1 MIGCHVGGMTTLS
14 KIIALVLAF
23 AMAGAVA
30 GCSGSGIPQDD
41 RYQTHR
47 NASWD
52 NWRG

>member
-1 MIGCHVGGMTTLS
+1 MSGCHVVAMTTLY
-14 KIIALVLAF
+14 KMIALVLAF
-23 AMAGAVA
+23 AMAGTVA

>member
-1 MIGCHVGGMTTLS
+1 VSGWHVVGMTTLF
-14 KIIALVLAF
+14 KTAAVVLAF
-23 AMAGAVA
+23 AIAGAMA

>member
-1 MIGCHVGGMTTLS
+1 VIGCHVGGMTILF
-14 KIIALVLAF
+14 KMIALVLAF
-23 AMAGAVA
+23 AMASAVA

>member
-1 MIGCHVGGMTTLS
+1 VSGCHVDGMTTLFRTM
-14 KIIALVLAF
+14 ALVLAF
-23 AMAGAVA
+23 AMASAVA